1 MARHVK
7 FGTPSIAMLDNSATD
22 SSSSAVKAAN
32 TAEPGRH
39 LGGFLAR
46 YDATALPQDVVTTT
60 KLFILDTLGVMAG
73 GTRAPGI
80 QELAQAVRAM
90 EPGGGG
96 IATVL
101 IGGCSASPASAALI
115 NAATAHA
122 LDFDDTHDT
131 ARVHAFSIVLPAA
144 LAAAELRCGCDGRAL
159 LAAVALG
166 SEVFCRLGLAGFNTL
181 ARGWHP
187 TTSYGSLAAAIAAG
201 RILDLSAEKMTNAL
215 GLAYV
220 QMSGTTQSIIDGVLS
235 KRLGP
240 GIAARNGLL
249 AAQLARFGL
258 TGPWRFLEGEAGLFH
273 LYLQDEVRPEF
284 LVEALGDVWHML
296 KLSMKPFPC

>member
-7 FGTPSIAMLDNSATD
+7 FGTPSIAMLDNTATD
-22 SSSSAVKAAN
+22 SSSSSAVKAAN

-101 IGGCSASPASAALI
+101 IGGCSASP
-115 NAATAHA
+115 HP
-122 LDFDDTHDT
+122 
-131 ARVHAFSIVLPAA
+131 RV
-144 LAAAELRCGCDGRAL
+144 
-159 LAAVALG
+159 
-166 SEVFCRLGLAGFNTL
+166 
-181 ARGWHP
+181 
-187 TTSYGSLAAAIAAG
+187 
-201 RILDLSAEKMTNAL
+201 
-215 GLAYV
+215 
-220 QMSGTTQSIIDGVLS
+220 
-235 KRLGP
+235 
-240 GIAARNGLL
+240 
-249 AAQLARFGL
+249 
-258 TGPWRFLEGEAGLFH
+258 
-273 LYLQDEVRPEF
+273 
-284 LVEALGDVWHML
+284 
-296 KLSMKPFPC
+296 